1 MDLVHVNVLAG
12 WAIGHLAEWLVMVV
26 LRVVT
31 PLVVRASTLLHF
43 KHLSWHRWDFTEALA
58 GL

>member
-1 MDLVHVNVLAG
+1 MGNRPFGGMAG
-12 WAIGHLAEWLVMVV
+12 DGGRV
-26 LRVVT
+26 RVVT